1 MGSCFPYGYVYF
13 WDCRRQYL
21 INDKRDMTYVQYILI
36 LIIWYLTCRFECY
49 WYMGFFNQLCNYQLT
64 AAGVHK
70 LHGESHIHRKSHF
83 RYMCFILDLVISAIS
98 SMYGRT
104 ANWEMFERQGNEQ
117 GIRDAE
123 LSQKHVVW
131 VPNVSHSIVGEIWD
145 QFQTHGKIMCLHY
158 GGRDRSTNRAQ
169 DHFISFRAWHNR
181 FQNTI
186 RVRISTKPSETGCTI
201 LDWEQNNQLSMCQ
214 LCAITAMNT
223 LTGHKIIQDVLSI
236 IGHLYSLQKSRYSV
250 WTSQRIFWKK
260 GGIL

>member
-83 RYMCFILDLVISAIS
+83 RYMCFIIDLVISAIS

-123 LSQKHVVW
+123 CRT
-131 VPNVSHSIVGEIWD
+131 VPETCCVGSKCVPQHSWRNLGSIPDTW
-145 QFQTHGKIMCLHY
+145 
-158 GGRDRSTNRAQ
+158 Q
-169 DHFISFRAWHNR
+169 DYVFALW
-181 FQNTI
+181 
-186 RVRISTKPSETGCTI
+186 
-201 LDWEQNNQLSMCQ
+201 W
-214 LCAITAMNT
+214 
-223 LTGHKIIQDVLSI
+223 
-236 IGHLYSLQKSRYSV
+236 
-250 WTSQRIFWKK
+250 
-260 GGIL
+260 